1 MQYKVSK
8 LIGPVGAE
16 KGWEGIEETNRVE
29 LRNDSEEI
37 RVNIDREEA
46 EIYIQGGGS
55 VILIREN
62 KIARLANKVKGK
74 IKTGDKIWLLSQEAE
89 SEFNKNIRENFEG
102 ATIVIEIP
110 GEEVEKKQ
118 EIFVKER
125 AFFQERNNKSVNLIL
140 GLVVFLLLI
149 VGTFLGYQKRT
160 EAEQKKKFEE
170 IKSGVE
176 EKIKEIEGVR
186 TLNIETA
193 LELARNAESITNNA
207 GVAEKRYFQELAEL
221 RNKITEIKKSLGGE
235 NTEYE
240 VAYDTSLIKEGE
252 DLFKGMAVGG
262 GVAYLWSQSLGQ
274 VNAVDPNLKS
284 MEKII
289 SDERIK
295 TWLGIFNNGEKW
307 YGYNQN
313 KIYEIKRNE
322 LTETEIGGVA
332 TVGEMTGWNGLTY
345 VLDNGNQ
352 NIMKLNEGE
361 GKKWLKE
368 ETVLAEEM
376 TGMSIDSSI
385 WVLGKSGKIYR
396 YNRGVEE
403 KFAMSALTSQSFAKS
418 LKTSEQ
424 VNFLAYV
431 TDENTVVIYGKDGK
445 ILGKYNFGERKIN
458 DIGIENQNKAVLV
471 LAKNGKIY
479 RIRIK

>member
-284 MEKII
+284 MEKI
-289 SDERIK
+289 
-295 TWLGIFNNGEKW
+295 
-307 YGYNQN
+307 
-313 KIYEIKRNE
+313 RN
-322 LTETEIGGVA
+322 
-332 TVGEMTGWNGLTY
+332 
-345 VLDNGNQ
+345 
-352 NIMKLNEGE
+352 
-361 GKKWLKE
+361 
-368 ETVLAEEM
+368 
-376 TGMSIDSSI
+376 
-385 WVLGKSGKIYR
+385 
-396 YNRGVEE
+396 
-403 KFAMSALTSQSFAKS
+403 F
-418 LKTSEQ
+418 
-424 VNFLAYV
+424 
-431 TDENTVVIYGKDGK
+431 
-445 ILGKYNFGERKIN
+445 
-458 DIGIENQNKAVLV
+458 
-471 LAKNGKIY
+471 
-479 RIRIK
+479 

>member
-1 MQYKVSK
+1 M
-8 LIGPVGAE
+8 
-16 KGWEGIEETNRVE
+16 
-29 LRNDSEEI
+29 
-37 RVNIDREEA
+37 
-46 EIYIQGGGS
+46 
-55 VILIREN
+55 
-62 KIARLANKVKGK
+62 
-74 IKTGDKIWLLSQEAE
+74 
-89 SEFNKNIRENFEG
+89 
-102 ATIVIEIP
+102 
-110 GEEVEKKQ
+110 
-118 EIFVKER
+118 
-125 AFFQERNNKSVNLIL
+125 
-140 GLVVFLLLI
+140 
-149 VGTFLGYQKRT
+149 
-160 EAEQKKKFEE
+160 
-170 IKSGVE
+170 
-176 EKIKEIEGVR
+176 
-186 TLNIETA
+186 
-193 LELARNAESITNNA
+193 
-207 GVAEKRYFQELAEL
+207 
-221 RNKITEIKKSLGGE
+221 
-235 NTEYE
+235 
-240 VAYDTSLIKEGE
+240 
-252 DLFKGMAVGG
+252 
-262 GVAYLWSQSLGQ
+262 
-274 VNAVDPNLKS
+274 
-284 MEKII
+284 
-289 SDERIK
+289 
-295 TWLGIFNNGEKW
+295 
-307 YGYNQN
+307 
-313 KIYEIKRNE
+313 
-322 LTETEIGGVA
+322 
-332 TVGEMTGWNGLTY
+332 GEMTGWNGLTY